1 MGRKDGSY
9 RCLLRTEISL
19 FPERK
24 NNFEELRYFAPPAI
38 YDKNDLD
45 EDGYEDYFHT
55 KKIIFRDDRFN
66 YPMFTCYSE
75 ETKEAVSI
83 ERDPLPAFDSNP
95 VRKISEE
102 TGEKKRF
109 FFRKRISEAWER
121 MAVTEAPD

>member
-1 MGRKDGSY
+1 MR
-9 RCLLRTEISL
+9 II
-19 FPERK
+19 F
-24 NNFEELRYFAPPAI
+24 I
-38 YDKNDLD
+38 Q
-45 EDGYEDYFHT
+45 

-102 TGEKKRF
+102 TGGKRSVF
-109 FFRKRISEAWER
+109 SSENGYRKHGSGWQ
-121 MAVTEAPD
+121 